1 MNIHYIPRLTD
12 EGTDEYN
19 INEYMP
25 LFISTGK
32 YKSIFLG
39 YVYWDPHPP
48 CPGHMSIYS
57 SVNQIIYWLYIYI
70 YIIPVL
76 AASPDGEP
84 PKLVIQQIY
93 TAMHIVLT
101 PQGIN
106 R

>member
-25 LFISTGK
+25 LFIGTGK

-39 YVYWDPHPP
+39 YVYWDPHPRALVT
-48 CPGHMSIYS
+48 CP
-57 SVNQIIYWLYIYI
+57 YIPRLTKEYIGYI

-76 AASPDGEP
+76 AASSDGEP

-93 TAMHIVLT
+93 TTMHIVLT

-106 R
+106 Q